1 MNSLFCNPISGIW
14 LQKDCLAVGLFLVW
28 HGMKRNRPKFIPGWL
43 ADASVW
49 HSSFW
54 TKWQSLYLSF
64 VSNCLSAKRILFHCL
79 FRGIDFYW
87 YVSCKNSVC
96 VHKVSV
102 YNKCY
107 LLGKKTCFY
116 SFKHHLNYS
125 CLFSQRQHQP
135 LDTGGV
141 ISQDGDSMQ

>member
-28 HGMKRNRPKFIPGWL
+28 HGMKRKRPKFIWL

-49 HSSFW
+49 HGSFW

-87 YVSCKNSVC
+87 YVSCKKK
-96 VHKVSV
+96 KVFV
-102 YNKCY
+102 YTRVRCTVNVIFEA
-107 LLGKKTCFY
+107 KKTCFS

-141 ISQDGDSMQ
+141 ISQHGDSMQ